1 MYCIAIFIKIE
12 MCILLIIQHFGLSMQ
27 DNDKQLIIAER
38 KALETPEKADS
49 ILGEIQFT
57 SSDFIHN
64 SPHTNFCHV
73 NILLAKCILCLRNN
87 RINESKQLLKE
98 VTQIDIRDGNNNY
111 SNEDFELLE
120 SLILKADS
128 MSFATKEQLTNILM
142 ETLKN
147 RLDCHFPIIQIS
159 VEERLYSSKYYF
171 ILLTIF
177 LIISVSLYLY
187 MSKSDKNA
195 QHIILYQSTIEELN
209 MELEKYIKTKNEY
222 QEKVSFY
229 KNQLNILQNNT
240 NIRLGK
246 GKIIM
251 DNILKG
257 GQLKNISIEDEQ
269 CFVDYYAFTN
279 PEKFSSITKEYK
291 ALSLRHAT
299 YLILVDLNFS
309 DSDIQRILFVKDSTI
324 RNYRS
329 RMKKKK
335 R

>member
-1 MYCIAIFIKIE
+1 MCIDIFIKIE
-12 MCILLIIQHFGLSMQ
+12 MCVLLIIQHFGLSMQ

-49 ILGEIQFT
+49 ILGEIQLQ

-64 SPHTNFCHV
+64 SSHTNNCHV

-87 RINESKQLLKE
+87 RINESKQYLKE
-98 VTQIDIRDGNNNY
+98 VTQIDIRNGNNVYVNK
-111 SNEDFELLE
+111 DFNLLE
-120 SLILKADS
+120 SFVLKAGS
-128 MSFATKEQLTNILM
+128 MSFATKEQLVNNIM
-142 ETLKN
+142 DTLKD
-147 RLDCHFPIIQIS
+147 RLDCHSPTIQIS

-177 LIISVSLYLY
+177 LTISVSLFLY
-187 MSKSDKNA
+187 ICKSDKNA
-195 QHIILYQSTIEELN
+195 KHIILYQSTIDQLN
-209 MELEKYIKTKNEY
+209 RELEKYIKTKNEY
-222 QEKVSFY
+222 QERISFY
-229 KNQLNILQNNT
+229 KNQLNILQKNT
-240 NIRLGK
+240 NIRLGR

-251 DNILKG
+251 ENILKG

-335 R
+335 W